1 MAYISTDA
9 MWYSNGT
16 MHDHQTSLPAPVRTG
31 SELSLEVRYGGDL
44 IIGTLSNGPLKLSVL
59 LEILLFV
66 FELLFT
72 LVYIW
77 TVRFGMNVVKSILYL
92 YSFIVDWNT
101 L

>member
-44 IIGTLSNGPLKLSVL
+44 IIGTLSNGPLKLSVF
-59 LEILLFV
+59 LEILTTRILVKKRKKIF
-66 FELLFT
+66 FPKYGYGFHLIRPT
-72 LVYIW
+72 LI
-77 TVRFGMNVVKSILYL
+77 YL
-92 YSFIVDWNT
+92 
-101 L
+101 

>member
-44 IIGTLSNGPLKLSVL
+44 IIGTLSNGPLKLSV
-59 LEILLFV
+59 FC
-66 FELLFT
+66 
-72 LVYIW
+72 
-77 TVRFGMNVVKSILYL
+77 FGNFIIFFFFFFSILP
-92 YSFIVDWNT
+92 
-101 L
+101 